1 MATRKTSPKP
11 KSQSKP
17 RSPARGAKVPALP
30 AEVAALVGRHP
41 PAMKKALLALRAQVF
56 AAAPGASDAVAWR
69 MPMITF
75 GGKHLVGYE
84 AFKAHCTLFPM
95 SAGVVEQLAPELG
108 DRVGGRG
115 SIHFT
120 PDDPL
125 PAALVKRVVKLR
137 LGELAAKAA
146 ARAKR

>member
-17 RSPARGAKVPALP
+17 RPPTRGAKVPALP
-30 AEVAALVGRHP
+30 EEVAALLGRHP
-41 PAMKKALLALRAQVF
+41 PAMRKALLALRAQVF
-56 AAAPGASDAVAWR
+56 AAAPGASDGVAWR
-69 MPMITF
+69 MPMITL